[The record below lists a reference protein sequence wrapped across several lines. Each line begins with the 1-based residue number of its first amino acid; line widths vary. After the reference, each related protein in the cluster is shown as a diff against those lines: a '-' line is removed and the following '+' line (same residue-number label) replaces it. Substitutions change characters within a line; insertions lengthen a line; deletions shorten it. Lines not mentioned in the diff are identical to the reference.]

1 MGRWSVTHGTKAG
14 LLHVHPALLP
24 PEGVPGACCGEPDPE
39 GLAWERPGAAQERRC
54 AAGEGWT
61 AAEPPRRC
69 AARRGCAG
77 ASGPGCRW
85 GGGGAGHFAPVE
97 MSGDPLRRLPTVGR
111 VARPWA
117 KARAARGAGKR
128 RGRPVCNA
136 PVGAR
141 FEVQAGGNERARCRL
156 VVGRK

>member
-1 MGRWSVTHGTKAG
+1 MGAAG
-14 LLHVHPALLP
+14 GRSGAPLRGRGGVDGGRAASPLRG
-24 PEGVPGACCGEPDPE
+24 PEGVRWGV
-39 GLAWERPGAAQERRC
+39 R
-54 AAGEGWT
+54 AGV
-61 AAEPPRRC
+61 
-69 AARRGCAG
+69 
-77 ASGPGCRW
+77 SL
-85 GGGGAGHFAPVE
+85 GGGGARHFAPVE